1 MEKRLLPFWEGSGA
15 PSNGRIVEAE
25 SRWGLG
31 IATDYDR
38 SCDIADWSGLIEVGD
53 GLGLVLSIEN
63 HSTTWIP
70 ATGDTVGTLVEWGF
84 ADSESDILEEL
95 RQLTV
100 GVDIEGPKIWEIE
113 SGSVVLFAAAESGL
127 EPIYQRLEFELVP
140 GRYRILSGE
149 RKTVHTFIIGHQF
162 KVEK

>member
-15 PSNGRIVEAE
+15 PSNGRIVEADF
-25 SRWGLG
+25 RWGLDV
-31 IATDYDR
+31 ATDYDR
-38 SCDIADWSGLIEVGD
+38 ACDIADWSGLIEVGD

-95 RQLTV
+95 RELTV
-100 GVDIEGPKIWEIE
+100 ANDIDSPTIFEIK
-113 SGSVVLFAAAESGL
+113 SGSVVLFAATESGL
-127 EPIYQRLEFELVP
+127 EPIYERLEFELVP
-140 GRYRILSGE
+140 GQYRILSGE
-149 RKTVHTFIIGHQF
+149 RKTERTFIIGHQF
-162 KVEK
+162 KLEK